1 MDSKASFKVYY
12 SGIILESGQMDV
24 RELAPALLAM
34 GSLLE
39 ESNRVL
45 NDGKTEISV
54 KVKKFEDGSFGIS
67 FEVIQGFATQLIELW
82 SGKQATAAAN
92 MVQIIGF
99 SVLGFKGLFYL
110 IKKAKGRVPRKAKIL
125 EDGNVEIDFSD
136 NSEIVSKPVFDLYR
150 DIKVRQQVENVLKP
164 LAVEGIDNFQVK
176 DGENVVE
183 SVNKSELKYF
193 QTPEIDEEII
203 QEKETVAMYTI
214 HSLSFKEDNK
224 WLLSD
229 GTNTF
234 FVTIK
239 DEDFLRKV
247 NENLISFSKGDI
259 LTLNLKIITWETKD
273 GIKTEYEASKVVDHK
288 SASRQLKLPLE

>member
-82 SGKQATAAAN
+82 SGKQASAAAN

-110 IKKAKGRVPRKAKIL
+110 IKKARGRVPRKAKTL
-125 EDGNVEIDFSD
+125 EDGNIEIDFSD
-136 NSEIVSKPVFDLYR
+136 ESEIVSKPVFDLYR
-150 DIKVRQQVENVLKP
+150 DIKVRQQVENVLRP

-176 DGENVVE
+176 DGNKIVE

-193 QTPEIDEEII
+193 HTPEIEEEIV

-214 HSLSFKEDNK
+214 HF
-224 WLLSD
+224 
-229 GTNTF
+229 
-234 FVTIK
+234 I
-239 DEDFLRKV
+239 
-247 NENLISFSKGDI
+247 
-259 LTLNLKIITWETKD
+259 
-273 GIKTEYEASKVVDHK
+273 
-288 SASRQLKLPLE
+288 P

>member
-1 MDSKASFKVYY
+1 
-12 SGIILESGQMDV
+12 MDV

-45 NDGKTEISV
+45 NEGKTDIAV

-67 FEVIQGFATQLIELW
+67 FEVVQGFATQLVELL

-92 MVQIIGF
+92 IIVFLGF
-99 SVLGFKGLFYL
+99 AAATFKGLFAL
-110 IKKAKGRVPRKAKIL
+110 IKKAKGRAPRKARIL

-136 NSEIVSKPVFDLYR
+136 EIEVVPKPVFDLFL
-150 DIKVRQQVENVLKP
+150 DIKVRQQTEYLLKP
-164 LAVEGIDNFQVK
+164 LTVEGIDDFQVK
-176 DGENVVE
+176 EGDQIIE
-183 SVNKSELKYF
+183 SVNKSEFKYF
-193 QTPEIDEEII
+193 VTPEIAEEII
-203 QEKETVAMYTI
+203 QEKETIALYSI

-224 WLLSD
+224 WRLSD
-229 GTNTF
+229 GSNTF

-239 DEDFLRKV
+239 DEEFLRRV

-259 LTLNLKIITWETKD
+259 LKLNLKIITWETRD
-273 GIKTEYEASKVVDHK
+273 GIKTEYEALKVLDHK
-288 SASRQLKLPLE
+288 MAARQLKLPME